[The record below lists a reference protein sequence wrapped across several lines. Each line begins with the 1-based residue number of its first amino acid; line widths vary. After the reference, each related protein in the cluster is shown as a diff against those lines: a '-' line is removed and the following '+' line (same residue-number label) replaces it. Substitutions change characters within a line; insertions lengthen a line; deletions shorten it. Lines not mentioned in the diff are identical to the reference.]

1 MLQQSFGYPCVEKLI
16 GFIFIYDVL
25 GELCILTGGALLH
38 FLLTNAKYMYF
49 QWSKVV
55 GVFKQG
61 DVLKEMFQKGY
72 KLSFRM
78 YLNLCNAKFSRID
91 VEKRVYK
98 EVILSYIS
106 Q

>member
-1 MLQQSFGYPCVEKLI
+1 M
-16 GFIFIYDVL
+16 
-25 GELCILTGGALLH
+25 
-38 FLLTNAKYMYF
+38 
-49 QWSKVV
+49 

-61 DVLKEMFQKGY
+61 DVLKQMFQKGY
-72 KLSFRM
+72 KISFRI

-98 EVILSYIS
+98 EVILVYIS